1 MFKSEQAGH
10 GFQHKNHRSVQTSVS
25 FNTEKEVLSMELK
38 IINGSI
44 QSVVEYLP
52 KLQLKGRENRAR
64 QKLLKKASE
73 KFQEF
78 YSDIQE
84 VKSENPEDTAKQNE
98 ELQTLLKEEI
108 VIDMTEY
115 AHLMHPLYDALLDYP
130 HEIDTVRTEG
140 KPSDSAIHDY
150 LIDVLEDGFD
160 DSTNEPQI
168 DEPDAANNEVEE
180 AHYQEVE

>member
-1 MFKSEQAGH
+1 MQ
-10 GFQHKNHRSVQTSVS
+10 
-25 FNTEKEVLSMELK
+25 LK
-38 IINGSI
+38 FINGSI
-44 QSVVEYLP
+44 QAVVEYLP

-78 YSDIQE
+78 YSDVQE
-84 VKSENPEDTAKQNE
+84 LKSEHPDDDQKQNE

-108 VIDMTEY
+108 VLDMTEY
-115 AHLMHPLYDALLDYP
+115 TNLMHPLYDALLDYP

-150 LIDVLEDGFD
+150 LIDVLEDGFE

-180 AHYQEVE
+180 AQFQEAK

>member
-1 MFKSEQAGH
+1 
-10 GFQHKNHRSVQTSVS
+10 
-25 FNTEKEVLSMELK
+25 MELK
-38 IINGSI
+38 IINGSV
-44 QSVVEYLP
+44 QSIVEYLP
-52 KLQLKGRENRAR
+52 KLKLKGSENRAR

-84 VKSENPEDTAKQNE
+84 VKSEHPDDTEKQNE
-98 ELQTLLKEEI
+98 ELETLLKEDV

-115 AHLMHPLYDALLDYP
+115 AHMMHPLYAVLLDYP
-130 HEIDTVRTEG
+130 HEINTEREPG
-140 KPSDSAIHDY
+140 KPSDAAIHDY

-160 DSTNEPQI
+160 EEGNNDLKDT
-168 DEPDAANNEVEE
+168 DAANNVEE

>member
-1 MFKSEQAGH
+1 MQ
-10 GFQHKNHRSVQTSVS
+10 
-25 FNTEKEVLSMELK
+25 LK
-38 IINGSI
+38 FTNGSV

-78 YSDIQE
+78 YSDVQE
-84 VKSENPEDTAKQNE
+84 VKSENPDDTAKQNE
-98 ELQTLLKEEI
+98 ELQTLLKEVI
-108 VIDMTEY
+108 IIDMTEY
-115 AHLMHPLYDALLDYP
+115 AQYMKPLYDELLDYP
-130 HEIDTVRTEG
+130 HEIDTVRAEG

-168 DEPDAANNEVEE
+168 DDTDAANNEVEE
-180 AHYQEVE
+180 AQYQEVE